1 MNLPDKNTNYD
12 EVYLGADGIPVLRTP
27 VQSDSIGTFVPEAVI
42 GDYRLIREIGR
53 GATAVV
59 YLCES
64 LYSGKNYA
72 IKMLLKGVA
81 TDWHHK
87 MLENEARLT
96 GRLEHKN
103 VAGIYTADPDKGYIV
118 MEYVDGKNLDHFSS
132 KETLLPVHIVVRVI
146 KEVAEALNYSSRKNI
161 LHLDIKPGNVI
172 VSHDFSR
179 IKIMDFGCASID
191 GKRDDML
198 LIAGSI
204 NYMAPEQLIEGSEID
219 ARADIYSL
227 GAVFYRLVT
236 GQVTYKTKEE
246 LSLHNIIRL
255 VTSKPH
261 TPVHA
266 YRHDVDS
273 ALVAIIDKMLVKS
286 PESRYASWVDVILD
300 LAKLSADL
308 AKSFVEPTK
317 TAAEPTKT
325 AAEPAKRS
333 AYIEQSKIDLVCG
346 CPLFSGLVES
356 DISELIHNA
365 GIREIARYEVLM
377 SDGENGDIFYVILRG
392 GVNISKHGDILGECY
407 SGEII
412 GEEVCFT
419 EYSNKYCFTVKAMQ
433 DMSVLA
439 IQRSMR
445 HLMGNAVR
453 ARLNEAFLKSMNIKL
468 LQLGEY
474 SNKSR
479 HNSWRK

>member
-27 VQSDSIGTFVPEAVI
+27 VQSDSIGTFVSGVVI

-64 LYSGKNYA
+64 LYTGKNFA
-72 IKMLLKGVA
+72 IKMLLNGVA

-103 VAGIYTADPDKGYIV
+103 VASIYTADPDKGYIV
-118 MEYVDGKNLDHFSS
+118 MEYVDGKSLDHFSS
-132 KETLLPVHIVVRVI
+132 QDTLLPVHIVVRVI

-191 GKRDDML
+191 GNRDDML

-204 NYMAPEQLIEGSEID
+204 NYMAPEQLIEGGVID

-261 TPVHA
+261 TPVLA

-273 ALVAIIDKMLVKS
+273 AVVAIIDKMLVKS

-308 AKSFVEPTK
+308 AKSFVEPSRTV
-317 TAAEPTKT
+317 AEPSK
-325 AAEPAKRS
+325 AAPEPAKRS
-333 AYIEQSKIDLVCG
+333 AHIEQSKIDLVCG
-346 CPLFSGLVES
+346 CPLFKGLVES
-356 DISELIHNA
+356 DIYELIHNA
-365 GIREIARYEVLM
+365 GIREITRYEALT

-407 SGEII
+407 SGEIV

-445 HLMGNAVR
+445 HLLGNAVR

-479 HNSWRK
+479 DNFWRK